1 MNPIKN
7 ILSKITG
14 DAVDKVG
21 KVIDTITT
29 TDEEKLSKKAEI
41 SQIVLNA
48 LSASEA
54 VQAEVIK
61 TEMKGESWLQ
71 RNWRPIVMLTFA
83 GLLVIRWTGVSSFHI
98 ALELEMG
105 LLEIVKLGLSGYVV
119 GRSVEKTAGVIT
131 ENIDMSFLK
140 KKKRYG

>member
-1 MNPIKN
+1 M
-7 ILSKITG
+7 
-14 DAVDKVG
+14 
-21 KVIDTITT
+21 
-29 TDEEKLSKKAEI
+29 
-41 SQIVLNA
+41 LNA

-71 RNWRPIVMLTFA
+71 RNWRPIVMLNLCRV
-83 GLLVIRWTGVSSFHI
+83 LLVIRWTGVSSFHI

>member
-61 TEMKGESWLQ
+61 TEMNGESWLQ

>member
-7 ILSKITG
+7 ILNKITG
-14 DAVDKVG
+14 DAVEKVG
-21 KVIDTITT
+21 NVIDSITT

-71 RNWRPIVMLTFA
+71 RNWRPIVMLNICLPASHPLDGCLFLPYSLGTGDGVA
-83 GLLVIRWTGVSSFHI
+83 G
-98 ALELEMG
+98 
-105 LLEIVKLGLSGYVV
+105 
-119 GRSVEKTAGVIT
+119 
-131 ENIDMSFLK
+131 DC
-140 KKKRYG
+140 